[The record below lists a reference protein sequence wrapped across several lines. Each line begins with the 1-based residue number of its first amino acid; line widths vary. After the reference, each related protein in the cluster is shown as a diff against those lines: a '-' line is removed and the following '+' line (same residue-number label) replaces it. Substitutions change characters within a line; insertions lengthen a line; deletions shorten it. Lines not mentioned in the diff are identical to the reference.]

1 MHNILYLHEAARIS
15 GAENSL
21 LNLAVRLDRRKFR
34 PVFICPGSGEFAD
47 KLRIAGIK
55 VCHLDFPRVRGM
67 VGVFPA
73 MNRIKSV
80 IREEKISLLHSN
92 SIRAHIYAA
101 LSARAFGLPVVWHQR
116 NMLSGEIID
125 PDRLFSFLP
134 SLIICN
140 SQAVA
145 RRFLRKGK
153 LPPNVRVVYNGVDT
167 AKFSPDIDGRAV
179 REEFGIGSD
188 QAVVG
193 MASRFNAIKGHETFL
208 EAVKIVLKQCAD
220 IRDKLKFLVVGGAV
234 FDEDRKRERYL
245 RALTSRMGLGE
256 NVIFA
261 GFREDMPSVYAAM
274 DIFVLASSAEACGR
288 VLLEAMACAKPV
300 IATNS
305 GGSPEIVMDGTTGYL
320 FEPNDA
326 LSLAK
331 KITALL
337 RDNDEAKRM
346 GQAGSKRVIE
356 SFSIERNVIETEKV
370 YFQLLGC

>member
-1 MHNILYLHEAARIS
+1 MHNILYLHEASQVS

-21 LNLAVRLDRRKFR
+21 FNLAVRLDPRKFR

-47 KLRIAGIK
+47 KLRNAGIK
-55 VCHLDFPRVRGM
+55 VCPLDFPRVRGM

-101 LSARAFGLPVVWHQR
+101 LSARAFGLPVIWHQR
-116 NMLSGEIID
+116 NMLSGEIFD

-145 RRFLRKGK
+145 RRFIRGGK
-153 LPPNVRVVYNGVDT
+153 VPSKVRVVYNGVDT

-179 REEFGIGSD
+179 RKEFGAGDDWIV
-188 QAVVG
+188 AG
-193 MASRFNAIKGHETFL
+193 MASRFNAIKGHETFF
-208 EAVKIVLKQCAD
+208 EAARIVLEQNAD
-220 IRDKLKFLVVGGAV
+220 IKDKLRFLVVGGAV
-234 FDEDRKRERYL
+234 FEEDREREREL
-245 RALTSRMGLGE
+245 RDLADRLGLGE
-256 NVIFA
+256 SVIFA
-261 GFREDMPSVYAAM
+261 GFREDMPLVYGAM

-326 LSLAK
+326 LSLAEK
-331 KITALL
+331 TAVLL
-337 RDNDEAKRM
+337 RNADQIKKM
-346 GQAGSKRVIE
+346 GDAGRKRVFE
-356 SFSIERNVIETEKV
+356 HFSIERNVIETEKV